1 MTGSAE
7 SAGGAGPPSTRLI
20 ALSDAVFAI
29 SITLLVLEL
38 RPPTDTAHLA
48 RGLVELWPSLVA
60 YGVSF
65 LLIGE
70 IWADHHLMYSR
81 IVVHDRVL
89 LFLNTMFLMSVA
101 FLPFTTSVL
110 AAAFRDGQGERAAV
124 VFYGLSFGVGSLLF
138 NSIWW
143 YVRRGR
149 RRIQPDLSPKQV
161 RTSTRRFLLA
171 PTLNAVGVL
180 VGAILPPLGL
190 VFFVALVPLLWLPIR
205 AISSGSSRVDM
216 R

>member
-1 MTGSAE
+1 MTGSVE
-7 SAGGAGPPSTRLI
+7 SASGAGPPSSRLI

-48 RGLVELWPSLVA
+48 RGLAELWPSLVA
-60 YGVSF
+60 YAVSF

-70 IWADHHLMYSR
+70 IWADHHLMYSQ

-89 LFLNTMFLMSVA
+89 LFLNTLFLMSVA

-110 AAAFRDGQGERAAV
+110 ATAFRDSQGERAAV
-124 VFYGLSFGVGSLLF
+124 IFYGLSFGVGSLLF
-138 NSIWW
+138 NAIWW

-149 RRIQPDLSPKQV
+149 RRIRSDLTARQV
-161 RTSTRRFLLA
+161 RSSTVRFLLA

-180 VGAILPPLGL
+180 VGAMVPPLGL

-205 AISSGSSRVDM
+205 AVDPTSGRAT

>member
-1 MTGSAE
+1 MTGSVEA
-7 SAGGAGPPSTRLI
+7 AGGAGPPSSRLI

-38 RPPTDTAHLA
+38 RPPADTAHLA

-70 IWADHHLMYSR
+70 IWADHHLMYR
-81 IVVHDRVL
+81 QIVVHDRVL
-89 LFLNTMFLMSVA
+89 LFLNTLFLMSVA

-124 VFYGLSFGVGSLLF
+124 VFYGISF
-138 NSIWW
+138 
-143 YVRRGR
+143 
-149 RRIQPDLSPKQV
+149 
-161 RTSTRRFLLA
+161 
-171 PTLNAVGVL
+171 
-180 VGAILPPLGL
+180 
-190 VFFVALVPLLWLPIR
+190 
-205 AISSGSSRVDM
+205 
-216 R
+216 